1 MQKFNWILASI
12 ILFNILSCNKKVT
25 VKTDDTKEVPVL
37 TIQKKDTIVSA
48 EYVAEVQA
56 KKNIEIHTRISGI
69 LQHVA
74 VHEGQFV
81 QQGQLL
87 FKINDA
93 ELQIDVLKAN
103 ASVKQA
109 EADVSIAKVELNQAQ
124 SLYTKNFVAK
134 NELDMAKAKMSAAQA
149 KLSYADAERKAALQK
164 ISFTNVRAPFSGV
177 MNDIPIK
184 EGSLVENGT
193 LLTTLSQLNEVY
205 AYFSIPE
212 NLYFEMMKDGEL
224 DKTTKIELVLP
235 NGATYDFN
243 GVMNNAEGEIDR
255 ATGSIK
261 YKVMFPNPDRYI
273 KHGTSGKLII
283 SEEQPNAILIPHK
296 ATFSIQDKTYV
307 FVVDKNNKVKM
318 TAVKINATLK
328 NSYLIDA
335 GLKPG
340 DKIVIEGT
348 QALKDGQTIKIK
360 PSSTTKK

>member
-1 MQKFNWILASI
+1 MKN
-12 ILFNILSCNKKVT
+12 ILFLGTIVLMTVVSCKNKST
-25 VKTDDTKEVPVL
+25 EKTDDNKEVPVI
-37 TIQKKDTIVSA
+37 TIQKKDTVVTA

-56 KKNIEIHTRISGI
+56 KKNIEIHSRIAG
-69 LQHVA
+69 LLHDVA

-87 FKINDA
+87 FKINDS
-93 ELQIDVLKAN
+93 ELQIDLLKAN
-103 ASVKQA
+103 ATVKQA
-109 EADVSIAKVELNQAQ
+109 QADVSIAKVELNQAQ
-124 SLYTKNFVAK
+124 SLYDKNFVAK

-149 KLSYADAERKAALQK
+149 KLAYANAEKSAVLQK
-164 ISFTNVRAPFSGV
+164 IGFTNIRAPFSGV
-177 MNDIPIK
+177 MNDIPLK

-224 DKTTKIELVLP
+224 DPTTKIELVLP
-235 NGATYDFN
+235 NGQKYDFH
-243 GVMNNAEGEIDR
+243 GVLNNAEGEIDR

-296 ATFSIQDKTYV
+296 ATFSIQDKTFV

-318 TAVKINATLK
+318 TAVKINSTLK
-328 NSYLIDA
+328 NSYLIDS
-335 GLKPG
+335 GIKPG
-340 DKIVIEGT
+340 DRIVLEGT
-348 QALKDGQTIKIK
+348 QSLRDGQTI
-360 PSSTTKK
+360 TVKK